1 MRWHRGSASR
11 PHLTGEC
18 AWEVITV
25 ERVMTAELGR
35 HVGERV
41 RLAGWLQ
48 QQRRLSRMTFVV
60 VRDGS
65 GVAQAVAEESAQRA
79 ALLQL
84 LPETVLEVEGEV
96 VATPQAPGGVE
107 LHAPIVRV
115 LSRPVGAPPI
125 ELRRPRLKE
134 QLPTR
139 LDHAAVALRHPLERA
154 RFALAAASLAGYR
167 EALDRRGFVEIQTPK
182 LVGSAIEGGAN
193 VFEVDYFG
201 RPAYLAQSP
210 QLYKQIMVG
219 AFERV
224 YECGPAFRAE
234 PHDTVR
240 HLAEFTSLDLEIGFI
255 DDHRAVMRVARDAVA
270 GMADGVRARAAPAV
284 GLLGIDVP
292 EVPAEIPSVDFTLA
306 QELIERATRRRVVG
320 EPDLAPADERW
331 LGEWACREHGSD
343 FVFVVGYP
351 MEKRP
356 FYTHPDP
363 GRPGFS
369 NSFDLVFRGVELL
382 TGGQR
387 LHRYEDYLAALAA
400 RGLSPE
406 PFAAY
411 LEAFRYG
418 MPPHGGLG
426 MALERWVAQLT
437 GVRNIREARPFPRDR
452 TRLEP

>member
-1 MRWHRGSASR
+1 VQRI
-11 PHLTGEC
+11 
-18 AWEVITV
+18 V
-25 ERVMTAELGR
+25 TAELGA
-35 HVGERV
+35 HVGRRV
-41 RLAGWLQ
+41 RIAGWLQ
-48 QQRRLSRMTFVV
+48 QQRQLSRVTFLV

-65 GVAQAVAEESAQRA
+65 GLAQVVVEEAAERESVAELE
-79 ALLQL
+79 
-84 LPETVLEVEGEV
+84 PETVVEIEGEV

-107 LHAPIVRV
+107 LHRPAASV
-115 LSRPVGAPPI
+115 LAAALEAPPI
-125 ELRRPRLKE
+125 DLRRPALKE

-139 LDHAAVALRHPLERA
+139 LTHAAVSLRHPRSRA
-154 RFALAAASLAGYR
+154 TFAITPASLAGYR
-167 EALDRRGFVEIQTPK
+167 GALDGLGFVEITTPK

-193 VFEVDYFG
+193 VFEVAYFD

-255 DDHRAVMRVARDAVA
+255 EDYRTVMGVARDAVA
-270 GMADGVRARAAPAV
+270 GMADGVRSRAAGAV
-284 GLLGIDVP
+284 ELLDVDVP
-292 EVPAEIPSVDFTLA
+292 ELPAEITAMHFTDA
-306 QELIERATRRRVVG
+306 QRLIERDTGRDVVG

-331 LGEWACREHGSD
+331 LGDWVAREHGSD
-343 FVFVVGYP
+343 FLFVVGYP
-351 MEKRP
+351 MAKRP

-363 GRPGFS
+363 ERPGFS
-369 NSFDLVFRGVELL
+369 WSFDLLFRGVELL

-387 LHRYEDYLAALAA
+387 LHRYADYVDALAA
-400 RGLSPE
+400 HGLSPE
-406 PFAAY
+406 PFRGY

-418 MPPHGGLG
+418 MPPHGGFG

-437 GVRNIREARPFPRDR
+437 GAHNIRDARLFPRDR